1 MSTSPSLNPLQSLKL
16 DKDKLFQ
23 EITSTPYEKVLRIL
37 NEVKRFISQISPHSP
52 LIQKLNWIISIIS
65 NHSLY
70 KYEILFHKDQLETYA
85 KDNPELKHFLEHLT
99 GYNEEFTLKKNKQLT
114 KTAKLIDIQLS
125 QNEINEL
132 GLLTPSRN
140 LKRKKQTTIINHKK
154 EKDNTTNNSGSNS
167 GSGNNIHIQ
176 RNKNH
181 FYTNNSVSSISENLN
196 IDNNNKQNDNNDNN
210 CNSGNNTLTLSNLR
224 DMLNKGIF
232 NNHESEIDLMHHHEE
247 LFLDNEDNIAVTP
260 LCDENKKKQQTY
272 FDCVQI
278 ERIVNESNYNFNK
291 ILTTEF
297 NIFELKNIVGYDNV
311 LPVVGKIVFD
321 FFSFNDQ
328 INTDKL
334 DSFLLSLSNG
344 YHHTVPYHN
353 ALHGSDVTQTLSLI
367 IINSNFEE
375 IAFTNI
381 NDLLSMITACLGHD
395 LGHPGF
401 NNNFQINYLSDI
413 AIIYNDVSVLEN
425 YHAATLFKIL
435 RDKRNNIFEHFTDF
449 DYKTLRKRII
459 CQILATDMVN
469 HGKVLGKIKG
479 KITNWEKEQIERKAS
494 GDRDKDDDDGDDKY
508 TMEIVSKDSKNIF
521 EEQEALFDFV
531 VHASDLAHNVKSFNI
546 SLQWVELLS
555 NEFWKQGDKEKELGF
570 PISFLCDRNNV
581 DVPKSQV
588 GFIKAFI
595 IPVFDVVN
603 IMFPQL
609 AFFKENAL
617 NNVKMWS
624 KLAEEKRRTGFTP
637 EKKNDM
643 HK

>member
-1 MSTSPSLNPLQSLKL
+1 MSTSSPSLNPLHSLKI

-37 NEVKRFISQISPHSP
+37 NEVKRFISQISSHSP
-52 LIQKLNWIISIIS
+52 LIQKLNWVISIIS

-114 KTAKLIDIQLS
+114 KTAKLIDIELS
-125 QNEINEL
+125 QHEINEL

-140 LKRKKQTTIINHKK
+140 LKRKKQTTIINPKK
-154 EKDNTTNNSGSNS
+154 EKDNT
-167 GSGNNIHIQ
+167 NNIHIQ

-181 FYTNNSVSSISENLN
+181 FYTNNSVSSISDNLN
-196 IDNNNKQNDNNDNN
+196 IDNTQHNVNG
-210 CNSGNNTLTLSNLR
+210 NSNGNNTLTLSNLR
-224 DMLNKGIF
+224 DMVNKGLF
-232 NNHESEIDLMHHHEE
+232 NNNETEIDLMNHHEE

-260 LCDENKKKQQTY
+260 LCDDSKRKQMY

-278 ERIVNESNYNFNK
+278 ERLVNESNYNFNK
-291 ILTTEF
+291 ILTTDF

-435 RDKRNNIFEHFTDF
+435 RDKRNNIFEHFRDF

-494 GDRDKDDDDGDDKY
+494 SDKEEDKY
-508 TMEIVSKDSKNIF
+508 TIEIVSKDSKNIF

-531 VHASDLAHNVKSFNI
+531 VHASDLAHNVKSFDI

-570 PISFLCDRNNV
+570 PISFLCDRTNI

-609 AFFKENAL
+609 AFFKENAQH
-617 NNVKMWS
+617 NIKMWS
-624 KLAEEKRRTGFTP
+624 KLAEEKRKTGFTP
-637 EKKNDM
+637 EKKNDV
-643 HK
+643 HN

>member
-1 MSTSPSLNPLQSLKL
+1 MSTSSPTLNPLLSLKI

-23 EITSTPYEKVLRIL
+23 EITSTPYEKVLKIL
-37 NEVKRFISQISPHSP
+37 NEVKRFISQISVHSP
-52 LIQKLNWIISIIS
+52 LIQKLNWVISIIS

-70 KYEILFHKDQLETYA
+70 KYEILFHKDQLEAYA

-99 GYNEEFTLKKNKQLT
+99 GYNEAFTLKKNKQLT

-125 QNEINEL
+125 QNQINEL

-140 LKRKKQTTIINHKK
+140 LKRKKQTTIINHPKK
-154 EKDNTTNNSGSNS
+154 EKDNT
-167 GSGNNIHIQ
+167 NIHIQ
-176 RNKNH
+176 RNHNH
-181 FYTNNSVSSISENLN
+181 FYTNTSVTSLSDNLN
-196 IDNNNKQNDNNDNN
+196 IDTKHSDNDHQPTMSNG
-210 CNSGNNTLTLSNLR
+210 GNALTLSNLR
-224 DMLNKGIF
+224 DMVNKAIF
-232 NNHESEIDLMHHHEE
+232 NNNETEIDLINHNEE
-247 LFLDNEDNIAVTP
+247 LCLDNEDNIAVTP
-260 LCDENKKKQQTY
+260 LCDDGKRKQTY

-278 ERIVNESNYNFNK
+278 ERIVNESNYNLNK
-291 ILTTEF
+291 ILTTDF
-297 NIFELKNIVGYDNV
+297 NIFELQNIVGYDNV

-375 IAFTNI
+375 MAFTNI

-469 HGKVLGKIKG
+469 HGKVFGKIKG
-479 KITNWEKEQIERKAS
+479 KITNWEKEQIERKTS
-494 GDRDKDDDDGDDKY
+494 SDKEEDNNNNSRY
-508 TMEIVSKDSKNIF
+508 TVEIVSKDSKNIF

-581 DVPKSQV
+581 DIPKSQI

-609 AFFKENAL
+609 GFFKENAQ
-617 NNVKMWS
+617 NNIKMWS
-624 KLAEEKRRTGFTP
+624 KLAEEKRKTGFSP
-637 EKKNDM
+637 EKKNDV
-643 HK
+643 HKQRNE